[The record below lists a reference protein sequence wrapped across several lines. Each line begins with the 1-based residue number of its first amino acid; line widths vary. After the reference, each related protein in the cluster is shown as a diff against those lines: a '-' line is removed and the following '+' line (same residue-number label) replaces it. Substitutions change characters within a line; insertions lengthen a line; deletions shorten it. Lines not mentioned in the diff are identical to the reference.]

1 MRPDLP
7 DTSLQETEFDL
18 DVRLQP
24 IARDA
29 SDDLQASDPGKTVCC
44 PPENTFVC
52 TEGCR

>member
-1 MRPDLP
+1 MEPALP
-7 DTSLQETEFDL
+7 DAPVEESEFDL

-24 IARDA
+24 IAQDA
-29 SDDLQASDPGKTVCC
+29 SDELQASDPGKTVCC